1 MKKSCKLVKKLELLL
16 RQLNCRGYLHHF
28 GPKKFKL
35 KHHLLALL
43 LMQAYKLSLRRVE
56 SLLEMFGIK
65 SPTYSALCKS
75 RKRIPTII
83 WKNLMLLTSGLQHEN
98 VAIYMT

>member
-1 MKKSCKLVKKLELLL
+1 MKNSCKLVKKLELLL
-16 RQLNCRGYLHHF
+16 KQLNCRSYLHHF

-56 SLLEMFGIK
+56 NLLRMFE
-65 SPTYSALCKS
+65 SEAPNRS
-75 RKRIPTII
+75 RAAGRLITKTRST
-83 WKNLMLLTSGLQHEN
+83 
-98 VAIYMT
+98 